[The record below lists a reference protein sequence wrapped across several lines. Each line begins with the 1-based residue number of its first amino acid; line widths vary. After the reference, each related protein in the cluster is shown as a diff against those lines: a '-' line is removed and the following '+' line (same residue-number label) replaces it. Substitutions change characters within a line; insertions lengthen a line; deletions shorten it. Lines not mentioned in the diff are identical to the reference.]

1 MPQPLCMK
9 LFNKLIRKALHI
21 ISLCLVCAC
30 WSCTHSSNYDV
41 DRAVYPI
48 KGIDLSAHNGLVD
61 FQKVKDDTVSFVIL
75 KATEGTDFCDAMFAH
90 NYKEARK
97 AGLKVGAY
105 HFFRFDTPGKMQA
118 EHFISSLSGRML
130 DLPLVIDVE
139 DWQNAKGV
147 SASAVVRQLRQMI
160 DTLAALGHRVMIYTN
175 RAGYAKYVKGN
186 FPDTH
191 LWYCTFSGEPPHG
204 VDKWALWQH
213 SHSGKVNGVEGNVD
227 VNTFN
232 GKEPAFR
239 AFTMRVDTIPGKPSA
254 Y

>member
-1 MPQPLCMK
+1 M
-9 LFNKLIRKALHI
+9 
-21 ISLCLVCAC
+21 CAC

-147 SASAVVRQLRQMI
+147 SASAVVRQLRLMI

-232 GKEPAFR
+232 GKEAAFR